1 MGHTPVACEYQSIQP
16 IHNQPTEHQVLT
28 WVFSYDGVHSSEPMA
43 ICAASA
49 AVAISS
55 IPLAQPVAGV
65 QVGMVEGKFVINP
78 TR

>member
-1 MGHTPVACEYQSIQP
+1 
-16 IHNQPTEHQVLT
+16 
-28 WVFSYDGVHSSEPMA
+28 MA

-65 QVGMVEGKFVINP
+65 QVGMVDGHLVINP
-78 TR
+78 TRWVHE

>member
-1 MGHTPVACEYQSIQP
+1 MLS
-16 IHNQPTEHQVLT
+16 

-49 AVAISS
+49 AVALSS

-65 QVGMVEGKFVINP
+65 QVGMLEGRFVINP